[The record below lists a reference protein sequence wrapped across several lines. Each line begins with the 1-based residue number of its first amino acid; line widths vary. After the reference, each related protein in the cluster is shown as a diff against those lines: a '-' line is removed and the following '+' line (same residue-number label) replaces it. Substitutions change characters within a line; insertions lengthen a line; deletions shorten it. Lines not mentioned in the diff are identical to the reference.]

1 MIFPIRHLN
10 PARLLVKNII
20 ISEEGRRV
28 MGVYMDQNSTA
39 FRLYP
44 SLNHLTEI
52 LQGKTTLNNLISP
65 KTTLFKAN
73 SNLIL

>member
-1 MIFPIRHLN
+1 MIFPIRPLN

-28 MGVYMDQNSTA
+28 MGVYRDQNSTA

-52 LQGKTTLNNLISP
+52 L
-65 KTTLFKAN
+65 
-73 SNLIL
+73 